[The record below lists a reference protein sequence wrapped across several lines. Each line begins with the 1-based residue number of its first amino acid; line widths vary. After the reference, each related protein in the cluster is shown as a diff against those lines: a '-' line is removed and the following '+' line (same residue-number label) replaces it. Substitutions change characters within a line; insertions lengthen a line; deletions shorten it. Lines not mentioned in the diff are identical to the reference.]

1 MTSSPTLSK
10 SELTAEFVNP
20 IISSTIS
27 VFEMMLGC
35 TPKRTGLSLK
45 QDVIPQHELSAVI
58 GISGKAAGTLVLSLS
73 ESVGKGVLDRM
84 LGITAEEINDEVCDA
99 VCELANMIA
108 GSAKAQLEHLEA
120 SISIPNIITGKGH
133 TVHYPS
139 NVSPI
144 CISFDSE
151 IGAFSIEAGFS
162 DR

>member
-1 MTSSPTLSK
+1 MTSTSTVGK

-20 IISSTIS
+20 IISATIS
-27 VFEMMLGC
+27 VFEMMLSC

-45 QDVIPQHELSAVI
+45 QDLIPQHELSAVI
-58 GISGKAAGTLVLSLS
+58 GISGKVAGTLVLSLS
-73 ESVGKGVLDRM
+73 KSVGIGVLDR
-84 LGITAEEINDEVCDA
+84 LVGISTDEINDEVCDA

-144 CISFDSE
+144 CIAFDSE
-151 IGAFSIEAGFS
+151 IGTFSIEAGFS